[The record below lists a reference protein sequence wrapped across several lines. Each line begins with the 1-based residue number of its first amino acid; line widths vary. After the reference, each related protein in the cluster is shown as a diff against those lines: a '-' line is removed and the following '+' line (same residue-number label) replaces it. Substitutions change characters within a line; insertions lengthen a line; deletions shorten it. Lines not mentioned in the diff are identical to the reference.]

1 MSGEMVADATPL
13 TLSVAEA
20 SEYSGF
26 SQQVI
31 RTAIRRGELRSL
43 MPHGRVRGRRVRVAD
58 LVEWMGEMA
67 S

>member
-1 MSGEMVADATPL
+1 MSKEIVAEATPL

-20 SEYSGF
+20 SERTGF

-43 MPHGRVRGRRVRVAD
+43 MPHGRVRGRRVRVRD
-58 LVEWMGEMA
+58 LDEWMKEMGR
-67 S
+67 

>member
-1 MSGEMVADATPL
+1 MSEEMVAEATPL

-20 SEYSGF
+20 SERSGF

-43 MPHGRVRGRRVRVAD
+43 MPHGRVRGRRVRVRD
-58 LVEWMGEMA
+58 LDAWMEEMGR
-67 S
+67 